1 MAEINKSQP
10 LLSVENL
17 SFTFPDGNQVIKDI
31 SFQVEAGEI
40 VFFHGKNGAGKTTLF
55 QCLTGLLKVKQGTIR
70 IHDKAYPREKDRLRK
85 IAIVFQNAD
94 DQIIAGSVADEVAFG
109 PLNLRLPVE
118 EVKQRVDWALSVM
131 DIKDLAKRPPHF
143 LSYGQKKRVTIASI
157 LAMKPDLL
165 ILDEPTAGLD
175 QEQAEA
181 LVVTL
186 KALAKQGMTLLISS
200 HETDFSYRLADR
212 VIFIDQGSK
221 LCDGLP
227 EEVFSNQAM
236 VKAIGVE
243 KPIILDIYETLCEAR
258 ILEPMEVPKDKKDII
273 QLIEGV
279 GKRRSEVNLVES

>member
-1 MAEINKSQP
+1 MVKTKGQAP

-17 SFTFPDGNQVIKDI
+17 SFSFPDGNRVVNNI
-31 SFQVEAGEI
+31 SFQVQAGEI

-55 QCLTGLLKVKQGTIR
+55 QCLTGLLKVKDGTIR
-70 IHDKAYPREKDRLRK
+70 FHGKPFPREKDRLKK

-109 PLNLRLPVE
+109 PLNLRFPIE
-118 EVKQRVDWALSVM
+118 EVKQRVDWALKVM
-131 DIKDLAKRPPHF
+131 DIQELSTRPPHF

-157 LAMKPDLL
+157 LAMKPDIL

-175 QEQAEA
+175 QEQAEE

-186 KALAKQGMTLLISS
+186 KTLAKQGMTLLIST

-221 LCDGLP
+221 ICDGLP
-227 EEVFSNQAM
+227 EEVFLNQE
-236 VKAIGVE
+236 VINTIGVK
-243 KPIILDIYETLCEAR
+243 KPVILDVYDTLCQVGVLA
-258 ILEPMEVPKDKKDII
+258 PGDSPKDQKDMI
-273 QLIEGV
+273 QLIQDLAKIEEM
-279 GKRRSEVNLVES
+279 KN

>member
-1 MAEINKSQP
+1 MVKTKGQGP

-17 SFTFPDGNQVIKDI
+17 SFSFPDGNRVVNNI
-31 SFQVEAGEI
+31 SFQVQAGEI

-55 QCLTGLLKVKQGTIR
+55 QCLTGLLKVKDGTIR
-70 IHDKAYPREKDRLRK
+70 FHGKPFPREKDRLEK

-109 PLNLRLPVE
+109 PLNLRLPIE
-118 EVKQRVDWALSVM
+118 EVKQRVDWALKVM
-131 DIKDLAKRPPHF
+131 DIQELSTRPPHF

-157 LAMKPDLL
+157 LAMKPDIL

-175 QEQAEA
+175 QEQAEE

-186 KALAKQGMTLLISS
+186 KTLAKQGMTLLIST

-221 LCDGLP
+221 ICDGLP
-227 EEVFSNQAM
+227 EEVFLNQE
-236 VKAIGVE
+236 VINTIGVK
-243 KPIILDIYETLCEAR
+243 KPVILDVYDTLCQVGVLA
-258 ILEPMEVPKDKKDII
+258 PGDSPKDQKDMI
-273 QLIEGV
+273 QLIQDLAKIEEM
-279 GKRRSEVNLVES
+279 KN

>member
-1 MAEINKSQP
+1 MVKTKGQAP

-17 SFTFPDGNQVIKDI
+17 SFSFPDGNRVVNNI
-31 SFQVEAGEI
+31 SFQVQAGEI

-55 QCLTGLLKVKQGTIR
+55 QCLTGLLKVKDGTIQF
-70 IHDKAYPREKDRLRK
+70 HGKPFPREKDRLKK

-109 PLNLRLPVE
+109 PLNLRLPIE
-118 EVKQRVDWALSVM
+118 EVKQRVDWALKVM
-131 DIKDLAKRPPHF
+131 DIQELSTRPPHF

-157 LAMKPDLL
+157 LAMKPDIL

-175 QEQAEA
+175 QEQAEE

-186 KALAKQGMTLLISS
+186 KTLAKQGMTLLIST

-221 LCDGLP
+221 ICDGLP
-227 EEVFSNQAM
+227 EEVFLNQE
-236 VKAIGVE
+236 VINTIGVK
-243 KPIILDIYETLCEAR
+243 KPVILDVYDTLCQVGVLA
-258 ILEPMEVPKDKKDII
+258 PGDSPKDQKDMI
-273 QLIEGV
+273 QLIQDLAKIEEM
-279 GKRRSEVNLVES
+279 KN

>member
-1 MAEINKSQP
+1 MVKTKGQAP

-17 SFTFPDGNQVIKDI
+17 SFSFPDGNRVVNNI
-31 SFQVEAGEI
+31 SFQVQAGEI

-55 QCLTGLLKVKQGTIR
+55 QCLTGLLKVKDGTIR
-70 IHDKAYPREKDRLRK
+70 FHGKPFPWEKDRLKK

-109 PLNLRLPVE
+109 PLNLRLPIE
-118 EVKQRVDWALSVM
+118 EVKQRVDWALKVM
-131 DIKDLAKRPPHF
+131 DIQELSTRPPHF

-157 LAMKPDLL
+157 LAMKPDIL

-175 QEQAEA
+175 QEQAEE

-186 KALAKQGMTLLISS
+186 KTLAKQGMTLLIST

-221 LCDGLP
+221 ICDGLP
-227 EEVFSNQAM
+227 EEVFLNQE
-236 VKAIGVE
+236 VINTIGVK
-243 KPIILDIYETLCEAR
+243 KPVILDVYDTLCQVGVLA
-258 ILEPMEVPKDKKDII
+258 PGDSPKDQKDMI
-273 QLIEGV
+273 QLIQDLAKIEEM
-279 GKRRSEVNLVES
+279 KN

>member
-1 MAEINKSQP
+1 MVKTKGEAP

-17 SFTFPDGNQVIKDI
+17 SFSFPDGNRVVNNI
-31 SFQVEAGEI
+31 SFQVQAGEI

-55 QCLTGLLKVKQGTIR
+55 QCLTGLLKVKDGTIR
-70 IHDKAYPREKDRLRK
+70 FHGKPFPREKDRLKK

-109 PLNLRLPVE
+109 PLNLRLPIE
-118 EVKQRVDWALSVM
+118 EVKQRVDWALKVM
-131 DIKDLAKRPPHF
+131 DIQELSTRPPHF

-157 LAMKPDLL
+157 LAMKPDIL

-175 QEQAEA
+175 QEQAEE

-186 KALAKQGMTLLISS
+186 KTLAKQGMTLLIST

-221 LCDGLP
+221 ICDGLP
-227 EEVFSNQAM
+227 EEVFLNQE
-236 VKAIGVE
+236 VINTIGVK
-243 KPIILDIYETLCEAR
+243 KPVILDVYDTLCQVGVLA
-258 ILEPMEVPKDKKDII
+258 PGDSPKDQKDMI
-273 QLIEGV
+273 QLIQDLAKIEEM
-279 GKRRSEVNLVES
+279 KN

>member
-1 MAEINKSQP
+1 MVKTKGQAP

-17 SFTFPDGNQVIKDI
+17 SFSFPDGNRVVNNI
-31 SFQVEAGEI
+31 SFQVQAGEI

-55 QCLTGLLKVKQGTIR
+55 QCLTGLLKVKDGTIR
-70 IHDKAYPREKDRLRK
+70 FHGKPFPREKDRLKK

-109 PLNLRLPVE
+109 PLNLRLPIE
-118 EVKQRVDWALSVM
+118 EVKQRVDWALKVM
-131 DIKDLAKRPPHF
+131 DIQELSTRPPHF

-157 LAMKPDLL
+157 LAMKPDIL

-175 QEQAEA
+175 QEQAEE

-186 KALAKQGMTLLISS
+186 KTLAKQGMTLLIST

-221 LCDGLP
+221 ICDGLP
-227 EEVFSNQAM
+227 EEVFLNQE
-236 VKAIGVE
+236 VNNTIGVK
-243 KPIILDIYETLCEAR
+243 KPVILDVYDTLCQVGVLA
-258 ILEPMEVPKDKKDII
+258 PGDSPKDQKDMI
-273 QLIEGV
+273 QLIQDLAKIEEM
-279 GKRRSEVNLVES
+279 KN

>member
-1 MAEINKSQP
+1 MVKTKGQAP

-17 SFTFPDGNQVIKDI
+17 SFSFPDGNRVVNNI
-31 SFQVEAGEI
+31 SFQVQAGEI

-55 QCLTGLLKVKQGTIR
+55 QCLTGLLKVKDGTIR
-70 IHDKAYPREKDRLRK
+70 FHGKPFPREKDRLKK

-109 PLNLRLPVE
+109 PLNLRLPIE
-118 EVKQRVDWALSVM
+118 EVKQRVDWALKVM
-131 DIKDLAKRPPHF
+131 DIQELSTRPPHF

-157 LAMKPDLL
+157 LAVKPDIL

-175 QEQAEA
+175 QEQAEE

-186 KALAKQGMTLLISS
+186 KTLAKQGMTLLIST

-221 LCDGLP
+221 ICDGLP
-227 EEVFSNQAM
+227 EEVFLNQE
-236 VKAIGVE
+236 VINTIGVK
-243 KPIILDIYETLCEAR
+243 KPVILDVYDTLCQVGVLA
-258 ILEPMEVPKDKKDII
+258 PGDSPKDQKDMI
-273 QLIEGV
+273 QLIQDLAKIEEM
-279 GKRRSEVNLVES
+279 KN